1 MAANGLMYTA
11 SFSNVSITNAAQNI
25 WEIIGGAS
33 CSVLIH
39 SIRLTVTPT
48 ITSGVAQDVRMNLNF
63 QRISTTG
70 TGGSATT
77 PAPVNPRN
85 TIAATT
91 TFNRLVTTPGT
102 ASTVLDSEN
111 VSIIVPYER
120 IYTPDQRIPLA
131 SSGAGTS
138 LYRIALNLSAGL
150 GGAFNASS
158 EIYFEEI

>member
-1 MAANGLMYTA
+1 MAANGLVYTA

-25 WEIIGGAS
+25 WEIIGSAS

-48 ITSGVAQDVRMNLNF
+48 ITSGVAQDVRALLNL
-63 QRISTTG
+63 QRITTTG
-70 TGGSATT
+70 TGGSAVT
-77 PAPVNPRN
+77 PAPTNARN
-85 TIAATT
+85 TIAAAT

-102 ASTVLDSEN
+102 AGTVLDSEN

-120 IYTPDQRIPLA
+120 IYTPDQRIPIGA
-131 SSGAGTS
+131 SGSST
-138 LYRIALNLSAGL
+138 YRLALNLSAGL
-150 GGAFNASS
+150 GASYNASS